1 MYFRSI
7 IQTALITSLAL
18 TASLAT
24 AATPEAFFQS
34 ATITSAGNRIA
45 VSRVPVQDAAGNITY
60 KNVVLDFTVD
70 AAGVLAL
77 ADASPVITP
86 APTLITSAFKAG
98 NYKDQIGNRY
108 VLSGPSAIPNST
120 RTAWSLNL
128 VKSTQATQFSMTWAT
143 GPIKGH
149 PNESSIVARKITSTA
164 YSWGIGGAQT
174 VSNSNFPFF
183 NWGNDVIGA
192 SQVGNQLAFYLYR
205 AGDNIVDE
213 SVSLTLCAT
222 TC

>member
-1 MYFRSI
+1 MNI
-7 IQTALITSLAL
+7 NLIAQTALFAGLTL
-18 TASLAT
+18 TASMAS
-24 AATPEAFFQS
+24 AATPTAFFQS

-45 VSRVPVQDAAGNITY
+45 VSRVPVQDEAGNITY
-60 KNVVLDFTVD
+60 KNVLLDFTVD
-70 AAGVLAL
+70 AAGVLGL
-77 ADASPVITP
+77 ADTSPVITP

-98 NYKDQIGNRY
+98 NYKDQSGNRY

-120 RTAWSLNL
+120 RTAWSLSL
-128 VKSTQATQFSMTWAT
+128 VKSAQASQFTMTWAT

-174 VSNSNFPFF
+174 VSNSNFPFWQW
-183 NWGNDVIGA
+183 NNNVIGA